1 MGNKLTHAS
10 RTELADSLRP
20 RYQSSS
26 GRTKKQILSEFI
38 VSTGYHPKYAVH
50 LLNAEDTALPKQP
63 QTRNR
68 SSLYDDATRQAL
80 IVLWEASDR
89 VCGKRLQLLLHI
101 LLPALERHGHLK
113 LDEAIRTK
121 VPTMS
126 AATIDRALRTPR
138 DVTRTKKTRRVTPE
152 IRRRV
157 PVRTFADWKEPLP
170 GRHGNGSCCALP
182 RNEQRQLRQ

>member
-1 MGNKLTHAS
+1 MGVKLTHAS
-10 RTELADSLRP
+10 RTELADSLRR

-26 GRTKKQILSEFI
+26 GKTKKLILREFI
-38 VSTGYHPKYAVH
+38 ASTGYHPKYAVH
-50 LLNAEDTALPKQP
+50 LLNAEDTALPKRP

-68 SSLYDDATRQAL
+68 SNLYDDAARQAL

-89 VCGKRLQLLLHI
+89 VCGKRLQPLLRI

-121 VPTMS
+121 VLTMS
-126 AATIDRALRTPR
+126 AATIDRLLRTPR
-138 DVTRTKKTRRVTPE
+138 DATRTKKTRRVTPE

-157 PVRTFADWKEPLP
+157 PVRTFADWKEPVP
-170 GRHGNGSCCALP
+170 GSM
-182 RNEQRQLRQ
+182 